1 MVTLS
6 QPLNLSELLF
16 PLKSPEWLGLDNCQD
31 PLMRQERHILLYH
44 YAFYPVSFLPCAV
57 PWRTADNTFTPP
69 PFSFSLHFASTT
81 LYNWFWICLP
91 IGIIRRWLFTILGI
105 GFCWGVGARGETPWI
120 PYWTTNI
127 WQRGVHF
134 HKTQNEGTWFCWL
147 LSHSS
152 EFTEIYIWGVS
163 SFAVTL
169 KTILINA
176 LVYMAL
182 LMDFFFLLLFY

>member
-1 MVTLS
+1 
-6 QPLNLSELLF
+6 
-16 PLKSPEWLGLDNCQD
+16 
-31 PLMRQERHILLYH
+31 MRQERHILLYH

-69 PFSFSLHFASTT
+69 PPFLSLFILPALPYIIDSGYVYP
-81 LYNWFWICLP
+81 LVLSEGGYLLFLALVFCL
-91 IGIIRRWLFTILGI
+91 
-105 GFCWGVGARGETPWI
+105 GVGARGETPWI
-120 PYWTTNI
+120 PYWTTNM

-163 SFAVTL
+163 SFSVTL

-182 LMDFFFLLLFY
+182 LMDFFFPPTFLLNKNSLIFPWKGIIWGLERQLCG